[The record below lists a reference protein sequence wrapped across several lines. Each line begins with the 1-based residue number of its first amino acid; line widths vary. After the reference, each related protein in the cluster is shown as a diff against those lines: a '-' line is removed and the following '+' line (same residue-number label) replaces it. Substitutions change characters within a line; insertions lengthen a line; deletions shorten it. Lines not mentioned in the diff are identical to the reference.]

1 MFNDSAMTHL
11 SVNTL
16 FYLLVL
22 INPFAQV
29 LYMWEVMQ
37 AMTWRQFNGTYF
49 RASVLSF
56 GVFAFFALTGDF
68 LFTQVFHVQMD
79 AFEIFGGLIILL
91 IALRYFTDGA
101 GANLLFRG
109 DASDLAP
116 SISLPYMV
124 GPGTI
129 WVSVVI
135 GREANPLLALGGIA
149 AVMLANFL
157 LLAGAH
163 RLVAELEGRKET
175 MAGKYFAILM
185 RTNALFVGAVSVEM
199 IVSGIVQVIQQ
210 AHLFQAAVS
219 K

>member
-1 MFNDSAMTHL
+1 MTHL
-11 SVNTL
+11 SYNTL

-37 AMTWRQFNGTYF
+37 NMSWRQFSGTYF

-56 GVFAFFALTGDF
+56 GVFAFFAVTGDF
-68 LFTQVFHVQMD
+68 LFKTVFHVQLD
-79 AFEIFGGLIILL
+79 TFEIFGGLIILL
-91 IALRYFTDGA
+91 IALRYFTEGA
-101 GANLLFRG
+101 GSNLLFRG
-109 DASDLAP
+109 EATDLAP
-116 SISLPYMV
+116 SISLPFMV

-129 WVSVVI
+129 WLSVVI
-135 GREANPLLALGGIA
+135 GRHANPILALLGIA
-149 AVMLANFL
+149 AIMLINFVL
-157 LLAGAH
+157 VAAAH

-199 IVSGIVQVIQQ
+199 IVSGIQQVIVQS
-210 AHLFQAAVS
+210 HLVGSAVP